1 VSGTGALGHVWIVGA
16 GRTALS
22 LGLRLHRSGSA
33 QRLTVT
39 GRRPL
44 APDHPLFAPPA
55 APAAYHASL
64 EHVPGDAGL
73 IVVAVPDGAIGEVVD
88 RLAALRLP
96 PGIPVLHTSGSRG
109 SDALAALS
117 ALGHSVGSAH
127 PLAALSDPVRGA
139 DRLPGTSWGVEAGGD
154 ALRAATAI
162 VAACGGRVLRVAP
175 GAKPIYHAAAVI
187 ASNYVVA
194 LLSVAER
201 LMAEAGVAP
210 AEVRPALST
219 LAAGAVENV
228 RAVGPAAALTG
239 PVARG
244 DGDTLR
250 LHLERLSGDV
260 RPLYCLLGR
269 EALRLARDAGLDDAS
284 AGRLSALL
292 EDLP

>member
-1 VSGTGALGHVWIVGA
+1 VSDAGALGHVWIVGA

-22 LGLRLHRSGSA
+22 LGLRLHRSGA
-33 QRLTVT
+33 ARGLTVT

-44 APDHPLFAPPA
+44 APDHPLFVRPDPA
-55 APAAYHASL
+55 AAYLSSL
-64 EHVPGDAGL
+64 DRVPEDAGL
-73 IVVAVPDGAIGEVVD
+73 IVVAVPDGAIGLVVG
-88 RLAALRLP
+88 RLAALPLP
-96 PGIPVLHTSGSRG
+96 AGVPVLHTSGSRG
-109 SDALAALS
+109 SEALAAL
-117 ALGHSVGSAH
+117 AYRGHPVGSAH
-127 PLAALSDPVRGA
+127 PLAALSDPVQGA
-139 DRLPGTSWGVEAGGD
+139 DRLPGASWGVEADGD

-162 VAACGGRVLRVAP
+162 VAACGGRVLRVAS
-175 GAKPIYHAAAVI
+175 GAKPIYHAAAVF

-201 LMAEAGVAP
+201 LMGQAGVAP
-210 AEVRPALST
+210 GDVRPALAA

-228 RAVGPAAALTG
+228 RATGPAAALSG

-250 LHLERLSGDV
+250 LHLAQLSGDD